1 MPMKNIIL
9 ANSLALLIACDI
21 PNEENSSAEL
31 IDGEVIMENFDTNNL
46 LNWNIVNDT
55 VMGGRSQARLEL
67 IRGTYANFNGYLSLK
82 NNGGFSSIR
91 AYYPPDLAN
100 VKSILIKI
108 RGDGRSYNFRIR
120 GNASSWASYT
130 HSFDTVKG
138 EWIEKELIIDDFYP
152 VYRGYSLKNM
162 PLLSEIIIKEIGIM
176 ISDKTEGPFNIEIDW
191 IKAK

>member
-1 MPMKNIIL
+1 MKRLIL
-9 ANSLALLIACDI
+9 ANSLALLIACDL
-21 PNEENSSAEL
+21 PNEENSFTEL

-55 VMGGRSQARLEL
+55 VMGGRSEATLKL
-67 IRGTYANFNGYLSLK
+67 VSDSYANFNGYLSLK

-100 VKSILIKI
+100 VESILIKI
-108 RGDGRSYNFRIR
+108 RGDGRRYNFRIR
-120 GNASSWASYT
+120 GNDSRWASYT
-130 HSFDTVKG
+130 HSFDTIKG

>member
-1 MPMKNIIL
+1 MKRLIL
-9 ANSLALLIACDI
+9 ANSLALLIACDL
-21 PNEENSSAEL
+21 PNKENSSTEL

-55 VMGGRSQARLEL
+55 VMGGRSQATLKL
-67 IRGTYANFNGYLSLK
+67 VSDSYANFNGYLSLK

-100 VKSILIKI
+100 VESILIKI
-108 RGDGRSYNFRIR
+108 RGDGRRYNFRIR
-120 GNASSWASYT
+120 GNDSRWASYT
-130 HSFDTVKG
+130 HSFDTIKG

>member
-1 MPMKNIIL
+1 MKNIIL
-9 ANSLALLIACDI
+9 ANSLALLIACDL

-31 IDGEVIMENFDTNNL
+31 IDGEVIMENFDANNL

-67 IRGTYANFNGYLSLK
+67 KRGSYANFNGYLSLK
-82 NNGGFSSIR
+82 NNGGFASIR

-108 RGDGRSYNFRIR
+108 RGDGRRYNFRIR

-130 HSFDTVKG
+130 HSFDTIKG

>member
-1 MPMKNIIL
+1 MKNIIL
-9 ANSLALLIACDI
+9 ANSLALLVACDL

-31 IDGEVIMENFDTNNL
+31 IDGEVIMENFDKNSL
-46 LNWNIVNDT
+46 LNWNIVNDS
-55 VMGGRSQARLEL
+55 VMGGRSEATLKL
-67 IRGTYANFNGYLSLK
+67 VSNSSANFNGYLSLR

-120 GNASSWASYT
+120 GNSSSWASYT
-130 HSFDTVKG
+130 HSFDTIKG

>member
-1 MPMKNIIL
+1 MKNIIL

-31 IDGEVIMENFDTNNL
+31 IDGEVIMENFDANNL

-67 IRGTYANFNGYLSLK
+67 KRGSYANFNGYLSLK

-130 HSFDTVKG
+130 HSFDTIKG

>member
-1 MPMKNIIL
+1 MKRLIL
-9 ANSLALLIACDI
+9 ANSLALLIACDL
-21 PNEENSSAEL
+21 PNEENSSTEL
-31 IDGEVIMENFDTNNL
+31 IDGEVIMENFDTSNL

-55 VMGGRSQARLEL
+55 VMGGRSQATLKL
-67 IRGTYANFNGYLSLK
+67 VSDSYANFNGYLSLK

-108 RGDGRSYNFRIR
+108 RGDGRKYNFRIR
-120 GNASSWASYT
+120 GNASRWASYT
-130 HSFDTVKG
+130 HSFDTIKG
-138 EWIEKELIIDDFYP
+138 EWSEQELIIDDFYP
-152 VYRGYSLKNM
+152 VYRGYSVKDM
-162 PLLSEIIIKEIGIM
+162 PLLSEVIIKEIGIM